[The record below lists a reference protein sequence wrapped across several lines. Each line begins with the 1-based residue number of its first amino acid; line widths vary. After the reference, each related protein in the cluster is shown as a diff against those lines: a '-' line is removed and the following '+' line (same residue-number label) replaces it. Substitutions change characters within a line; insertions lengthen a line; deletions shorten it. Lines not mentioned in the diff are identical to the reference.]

1 MAAYQFGLIGYP
13 IKHSL
18 SPWIHQQFFEA
29 TGINGNYSMIEI
41 QPNKNF
47 SESMK
52 ALKTMQLDGF
62 NVTVPYKQKVMDYL
76 DEVDEAA
83 LKIGAVNTVLCKNN
97 RLIGYNTDGIGYVRS
112 LEQKFPK
119 LSENIDLP
127 ILILGAGGAAKGIY
141 HGLKYA
147 GYNHITIANRTT
159 EKAAQIAGENCVIS
173 MNEAQERLA
182 EFRLIIQTT
191 SVGMKPNDHQSIIS
205 LENMTAETIASD
217 IVYQP
222 IMTKFLREAQT
233 KTTSI
238 HLGHTML
245 LYQAQSAFKIWTGQ
259 NPNTTGM
266 DEALQ
271 KQLEG

>member
-1 MAAYQFGLIGYP
+1 GNIVEAYQFGLIGYP

-41 QPNKNF
+41 QPDKNF

-52 ALKTMQLDGF
+52 TLKTMQLDGF

-76 DEVDEAA
+76 DEVDEEA

-119 LSENIDLP
+119 LSEKKDSP
-127 ILILGAGGAAKGIY
+127 ILILG
-141 HGLKYA
+141 
-147 GYNHITIANRTT
+147 
-159 EKAAQIAGENCVIS
+159 AGENCVIS
-173 MNEAQERLA
+173 MNEAQESLA
-182 EFRLIIQTT
+182 EFKLIVQTT
-191 SVGMKPNDHQSIIS
+191 SVGMKPNEHQSIIS

-222 IMTKFLREAQT
+222 MMTKFLREAQI

-238 HLGHTML
+238 HMGHTML

-259 NPNTTGM
+259 NPTTTGM